1 MKTVIV
7 DEDLDYDYQAILRS
21 MPRGYTDRDI
31 IKALQ
36 DRKIPCKVTRDEIRI
51 GADECPYSRV
61 VANMSLSELRR
72 LSVAVDAEIQER
84 QRDELI
90 WSL

>member
-21 MPRGYTDRDI
+21 MPRGYTQRDVV
-31 IKALQ
+31 KALRA
-36 DRKIPCKVTRDEIRI
+36 RKIPCKVTRDEIRI
-51 GADECPYSRV
+51 GVDECPYSQV
-61 VANMSLSELRR
+61 VANMSLPELQR

-84 QRDELI
+84 QLNEMI